1 MAGKVNNFAIGL
13 IGMGDMGK
21 MYANRLSE
29 AGWRYV
35 PFLTLSQYY
44 QGKPSPFVLDTLSYH
59 DDLSSAFG

>member
-44 QGKPSPFVLDTLSYH
+44 HGKPSPFLPRRPLLT
-59 DDLSSAFG
+59 

>member
-35 PFLTLSQYY
+35 PFLALSRYY
-44 QGKPSPFVLDTLSYH
+44 HGKPSPFLPRRPL
-59 DDLSSAFG
+59 LP